1 METLKNIKNICP
13 TTTMEMVKN
22 GALFIDVREPGE
34 VAEVAYD
41 LPNVLHI
48 PLSVFEARYMEI
60 PKNKDIIMAC
70 KGGGRSMRAAGFLAN
85 HGYTRISNLQSGIIG
100 WIEKGFPIKGNN
112 PSTGADNSCCST
124 SGCC

>member
-13 TTTMEMVKN
+13 TTTLELVQN
-22 GALFIDVREPGE
+22 GAILIDVREPEE
-34 VAEVAYD
+34 VAELAYG
-41 LPNVLHI
+41 LAHVMHI

-60 PKNKDIIMAC
+60 PKDKDIVMAC
-70 KGGGRSMRAAGFLAN
+70 KSGGRSMRAAGFLAN
-85 HGYTRISNLQSGIIG
+85 HGYTRISNLQSGIVG
-100 WIEKGFPIKGNN
+100 WVEKGFPVKGKM